1 MQHKELLPVG
11 SHFFHNPPP
20 PKYYIFEANV
30 DKYRAPFE
38 IM

>member
-11 SHFFHNPPP
+11 SHFFHNPP
-20 PKYYIFEANV
+20 KYYIFAANV

>member
-11 SHFFHNPPP
+11 SHFFHNPP